1 MGLLKDGDNVAI
13 LSDILGSEDHHGDMD
28 FKVAGTGR
36 GITAVQM
43 DIKIKGVSKDIM
55 SRALNQAREGRLHIL
70 KCMMQTLDRPAPTIS
85 EFAPRLLLM
94 NVPVEK
100 IGLII
105 GPGGKNIKRIQEET
119 GAKVEIEDDGSVH
132 ISGLEALGAEEA
144 QRQIQMIIAEVEIGA
159 TYNARVVSIKD
170 FGCFVEILPGQ
181 EGLVHVSELSNEF
194 VSKVSDVVRVG
205 DKIDVKVIARDEQDR
220 IKLSRKAVLEEKKD

>member
-1 MGLLKDGDNVAI
+1 
-13 LSDILGSEDHHGDMD
+13 MD

-43 DIKIKGVSKDIM
+43 DIKIMGVSKEIM
-55 SRALNQAREGRLHIL
+55 GQALEQAREGRMHIL
-70 KCMMQTLDRPAPTIS
+70 KCMMKTLDRPAASIS

-94 NVPVEK
+94 KVPVEK

-132 ISGLEALGAEEA
+132 ISGLEAAGAEEA
-144 QRQIQMIIAEVEIGA
+144 QRQIQMLIAEVEIGA
-159 TYNARVVSIKD
+159 IYHAKVVSIKD
-170 FGCFVEILPGQ
+170 FGCFVEVLPGQ
-181 EGLVHVSELSNEF
+181 EGLVHVSELSDEF
-194 VSKVSDVVRVG
+194 VSNVGDVVKMG
-205 DKIDVKVIARDEQDR
+205 EYIDVKVIARDEQDR
-220 IKLSRKAVLEEKKD
+220 IKLSRKAVLAEKKN